1 MTSSNGQPQRPRRT
15 RITLIAAGAVI
26 VGILA
31 GLIIVS
37 LLRHK
42 NTGGQATTPPP
53 TSASTS
59 TSPNASAAEP
69 SSSAPATSAVP
80 SSSTANSADPV
91 TGNLAD
97 GCLGG
102 SNPFTAV
109 LAAQKA
115 ATPDN
120 LGAAAFA
127 RTVARW
133 SASYPSD
140 PNAAAVL
147 AKLQAPGTVFA
158 QAALAKTKQADADL
172 QAQGYVSARVLPN
185 LGQYRVITG
194 VTGGSDDG
202 AIVQVQLFRE
212 LTNTTGQTSQVKLT
226 TELVL
231 QLTNGAWTVVGSP
244 PTPQAVSTTA
254 IPWQSFSGAC

>member
-1 MTSSNGQPQRPRRT
+1 MTRSNAQPQRPRRT
-15 RITLIAAGAVI
+15 RITLIVAAAVI

-31 GLIIVS
+31 GLMIVS

-42 NTGGQATTPPP
+42 DTGGQATTPPP

-59 TSPNASAAEP
+59 TGSTVSASAAEP
-69 SSSAPATSAVP
+69 SSSAPATSAVS

-91 TGNLAD
+91 NGNLAD
-97 GCLGG
+97 GCVGG
-102 SNPFTAV
+102 SNPLTAV

-172 QAQGYVSARVLPN
+172 RAQGYVSARVLPN
-185 LGQYRVITG
+185 LGQYRVLNG
-194 VTGGSDDG
+194 VTAGGQPG
-202 AIVQVQLFRE
+202 ATVQVQIYRE
-212 LTNTTGQTSQVKLT
+212 LTSTTNQTSQTKLT
-226 TELVL
+226 TDLVL
-231 QLTNGAWTVVGSP
+231 RLVNGAWTVNCLRFCAAPIRVAALG
-244 PTPQAVSTTA
+244 
-254 IPWQSFSGAC
+254 